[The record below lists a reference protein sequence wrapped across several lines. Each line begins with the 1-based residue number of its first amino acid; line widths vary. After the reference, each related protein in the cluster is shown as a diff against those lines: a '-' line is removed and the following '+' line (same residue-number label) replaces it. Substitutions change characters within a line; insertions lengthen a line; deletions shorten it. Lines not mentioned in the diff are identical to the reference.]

1 MQASLASKVCPF
13 FPGYNGKWHRENH
26 RPGIG
31 GGSFNCGWRNRAAFN
46 IITDLFGFSLLVPPF
61 VKRSAKSLTKSFG
74 KKVSK
79 ATGFSHMSNGFSSFR
94 KGSDDV
100 IDV

>member
-1 MQASLASKVCPF
+1 MP
-13 FPGYNGKWHRENH
+13 
-26 RPGIG
+26 
-31 GGSFNCGWRNRAAFN
+31 
-46 IITDLFGFSLLVPPF
+46 ITDLFGFSLLVPPIR
-61 VKRSAKSLTKSFG
+61 KAICQSLTKSFG